1 MEAVQHNIPLIAS
14 TRCGADEFLHPD
26 IHYKS
31 YENGNTAHLAHLLLD
46 MKENYE
52 LALATANLAAKE
64 LEKYDY
70 NSMFSDTLD
79 VLFRTRHLSDEISP

>member
-1 MEAVQHNIPLIAS
+1 
-14 TRCGADEFLHPD
+14 
-26 IHYKS
+26 
-31 YENGNTAHLAHLLLD
+31 